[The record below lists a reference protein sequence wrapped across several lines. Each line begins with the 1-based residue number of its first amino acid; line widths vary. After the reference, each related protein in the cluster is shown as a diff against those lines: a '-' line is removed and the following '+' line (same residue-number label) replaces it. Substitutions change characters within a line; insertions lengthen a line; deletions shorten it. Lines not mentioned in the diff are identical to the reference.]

1 MAAADIKKL
10 KEGGI
15 NTVESLAH
23 STKKELC
30 AIKGISE
37 AKVAKMQAEGARP
50 AASAPRERVLPL
62 PPGRQGCSRDTAP
75 LLRRSVEGGAH
86 GLHDGDGRR
95 RAARGHR
102 ADHDWLQ
109 GV

>member
-37 AKVAKMQAEGARP
+37 AKVAKMQTEGACP
-50 AASAPRERVLPL
+50 AASAPRECASLPRC
-62 PPGRQGCSRDTAP
+62 RQGCSRDVAP
-75 LLRRSVEGGAH
+75 LLRHSVEGGPH
-86 GLHDGDGRR
+86 GLHDGDGGR
-95 RAARGHR
+95 RAAWGHR

>member
-1 MAAADIKKL
+1 MAASDIKKL

-37 AKVAKMQAEGARP
+37 AKVAKMQTEGAR
-50 AASAPRERVLPL
+50 LPYTPPTGL
-62 PPGRQGCSRDTAP
+62 PCAPPGKIQRA
-75 LLRRSVEGGAH
+75 RSVEGGAY
-86 GLHDGDGRR
+86 GLHHSLSYC
-95 RAARGHR
+95 RAAGRHSPDHHR
-102 ADHDWLQ
+102 LQ
-109 GV
+109 RV